1 MGSLAVSTPF
11 PWRKTF
17 TWQNCGCSRILRKRL
32 DRLQGL
38 NGISNYCH
46 HFHSVLVSIL
56 LAPRPPAACLLCCLP
71 KIPAPAPLS
80 MLWIAL
86 ECQFLSLPTGWGL
99 ICASSVSSSEHHF
112 LLWSSAGRHKTA
124 TETRHFFIFN
134 VAFLAHLTYNGT
146 TEQEGRY
153 SANYCCQSKANHAVN
168 STLTQMTNN
177 FKGKENQDFAAYSV
191 LFQETDKE
199 LQILVLSVLHLL

>member
-1 MGSLAVSTPF
+1 MASLTTATTSTPF
-11 PWRKTF
+11 WWAFCWLPDLQQPACCAAFPRS
-17 TWQNCGCSRILRKRL
+17 QPQHPCPCSEWHLSANFCHCPRAGNSFVLA
-32 DRLQGL
+32 QWVPQS
-38 NGISNYCH
+38 IS
-46 HFHSVLVSIL
+46 
-56 LAPRPPAACLLCCLP
+56 
-71 KIPAPAPLS
+71 
-80 MLWIAL
+80 
-86 ECQFLSLPTGWGL
+86 
-99 ICASSVSSSEHHF
+99 F
-112 LLWSSAGRHKTA
+112 LLWSSAGRNKTA

-153 SANYCCQSKANHAVN
+153 SVNYCCQSKANHAVN

-191 LFQETDKE
+191 LFQSTDKE